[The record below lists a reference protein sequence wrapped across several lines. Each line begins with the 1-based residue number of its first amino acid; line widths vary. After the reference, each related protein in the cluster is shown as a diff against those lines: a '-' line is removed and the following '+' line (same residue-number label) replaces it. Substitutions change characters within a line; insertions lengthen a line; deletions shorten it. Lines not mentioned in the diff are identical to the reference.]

1 MINVP
6 PALPRYARRAVAAHS
21 VTDSTAQNGPEPAG
35 RGPAAPRIGSLTIF
49 FPMWNE
55 EDYIRPSVSAGR
67 ETCERMLAHDEIR
80 DYELLIID
88 DASTDRTGAIADE
101 LAAEDPRIR
110 VVHHPRNRT
119 LGGCIKTGFAAARGD
134 VVLYTDADLPCDLA
148 EVSKACRL
156 LRQYDAH
163 IVSAYRHDRT
173 GEGPR
178 RAAYSWVYNWLI
190 RLLFG
195 VYVRDVN
202 FAFKLCRRSIF
213 ETLHLASEG
222 SFIDAELLVRADR
235 LGLNVIQFG
244 VDYFPRSYGISTL
257 SSGAVIGKI
266 LREMVSL
273 HAELAKPPPT
283 PAPSDGRPQ
292 R

>member
-1 MINVP
+1 MTS
-6 PALPRYARRAVAAHS
+6 HS
-21 VTDSTAQNGPEPAG
+21 VTAPAAATD
-35 RGPAAPRIGSLTIF
+35 PAAPGVPAPAPRIGSLTIF

-55 EDYIRPSVSAGR
+55 EDYIGLSVNAGR
-67 ETCERMLAHDEIR
+67 ETCERMMAEKEIG
-80 DYELLIID
+80 DYELLIVD
-88 DASTDRTGAIADE
+88 DASTDRTGAIADQ
-101 LAAEDPRIR
+101 LAAEDPRIN
-110 VVHHPRNRT
+110 VVHHARNRT
-119 LGGCIKTGFAAARGD
+119 LGGCIKTGFAAASGD
-134 VVLYTDADLPCDLA
+134 LVLYTDADLPCDLA

-156 LRQYDAH
+156 LRQYDAD

-190 RLLFG
+190 RVVFG

-235 LGLNVIQFG
+235 LGLKVIQFG

-257 SSGAVIGKI
+257 SSGTVIRKI
-266 LREMVSL
+266 LKEMMAL
-273 HAELAKPPPT
+273 HAEVAKPGPERPPERGAG
-283 PAPSDGRPQ
+283 PERPPE
-292 R
+292 RGPR

>member
-1 MINVP
+1 MTVP
-6 PALPRYARRAVAAHS
+6 S
-21 VTDSTAQNGPEPAG
+21 VTESAPATEPVSAG
-35 RGPAAPRIGSLTIF
+35 LPVGAPRIGSLTIF

-55 EDYIRPSVSAGR
+55 EDYIGPSVRAGR
-67 ETCERMLAHDEIR
+67 ETCERMLAENEIG
-80 DYELLIID
+80 DYELLIVD
-88 DASTDRTGAIADE
+88 DASTDRTGAIADQ

-110 VVHHPRNRT
+110 VVHHTRNRT

-134 VVLYTDADLPCDLA
+134 LVLYTDADLPCDLA

-156 LRQYDAH
+156 LRQYDAD

-178 RAAYSWVYNWLI
+178 RAAYSWVYNWLV
-190 RLLFG
+190 RLVFR

-213 ETLHLASEG
+213 DRLHLASEG

-235 LGLNVIQFG
+235 LRLTVIQFG

-257 SSGAVIGKI
+257 SSGPVIRKI
-266 LREMVSL
+266 VKEMVALRS
-273 HAELAKPPPT
+273 ELAKPSVPPAKG
-283 PAPSDGRPQ
+283 PIR
-292 R
+292 

>member
-1 MINVP
+1 
-6 PALPRYARRAVAAHS
+6 
-21 VTDSTAQNGPEPAG
+21 
-35 RGPAAPRIGSLTIF
+35 
-49 FPMWNE
+49 MWNE
-55 EDYIRPSVSAGR
+55 EDYIRASIDAGR
-67 ETCERMLAHDEIR
+67 ETCERMMAENEIG
-80 DYELLIID
+80 DYELLIVD

-101 LAAEDPRIR
+101 LAADDPRIS
-110 VVHHPRNRT
+110 VVHHERNRT

-134 VVLYTDADLPCDLA
+134 VVLYTDADLPCDVA

-156 LRQYDAH
+156 LRQYDAD

-178 RAAYSWVYNWLI
+178 RAVYSWIYNWLI
-190 RLLFG
+190 RLVFR

-213 ETLHLASEG
+213 EKLHLASEG

-244 VDYFPRSYGISTL
+244 VDYFPRSYGVSTL
-257 SSGAVIGKI
+257 SSGPVIRKI
-266 LREMVSL
+266 LKEMAAL
-273 HAELAKPPPT
+273 HAELAG
-283 PAPSDGRPQ
+283 PAPDRPERPSQRARRRGTPPGAMSDDGPAAR
-292 R
+292 

>member
-1 MINVP
+1 MTTQ
-6 PALPRYARRAVAAHS
+6 S
-21 VTDSTAQNGPEPAG
+21 VTDPTPAADPAPAG
-35 RGPAAPRIGSLTIF
+35 PPPPGPRIGSLTIF

-55 EDYIRPSVSAGR
+55 EDYIGPSVSAGR
-67 ETCERMLAHDEIR
+67 ETCERMLADNEIG

-88 DASTDRTGAIADE
+88 DASTDRTGAIADQ
-101 LAAEDPRIR
+101 LAADDPRVR
-110 VVHHPRNRT
+110 VVHHSSNRT
-119 LGGCIKTGFAAARGD
+119 LGGCIKTGFASARGD
-134 VVLYTDADLPCDLA
+134 LVLYTDADLPCDLA

-156 LRQYDAH
+156 LRQYDAD

-190 RLLFG
+190 RLAFG

-213 ETLHLASEG
+213 ERLQLASEG

-235 LGLNVIQFG
+235 LGLKVIQFG

-257 SSGAVIGKI
+257 SSGPVIRRI
-266 LREMVSL
+266 LKEML
-273 HAELAKPPPT
+273 ALRAELKPV
-283 PAPSDGRPQ
+283 PAAVGRPP